1 MFCVVLEWPDG
12 CLSHRSFFS
21 CRGRNELSYNC
32 SPFLFSSNCNFEYCS
47 YSSIFGQFFLSIF
60 PSHRAYVL
68 TKLRSLLPTKLVK
81 DNEIP
86 RVLGGSII
94 QIKLDNYVV
103 PIIEVLE
110 TLFKCCFMW
119 VLIVQNRL

>member
-1 MFCVVLEWPDG
+1 
-12 CLSHRSFFS
+12 
-21 CRGRNELSYNC
+21 
-32 SPFLFSSNCNFEYCS
+32 
-47 YSSIFGQFFLSIF
+47 
-60 PSHRAYVL
+60 VL

-110 TLFKCCFMW
+110 TLSKLGNSSVVSCGF
-119 VLIVQNRL
+119 